1 MKNLPFAVGEKIHDY
16 TIQSEWS
23 RGSMGIIY
31 TAHNSNGETV
41 LIQAPWINR
50 VAIKNQFIQNATK
63 IISLRHDSL
72 LSILDSDLT
81 NTVPWYAMS
90 MPPKQTLRDI
100 LQIDLT
106 ISPLQATRWGVQLAD
121 VLGYLHRQKEPLFHG
136 NLVPENIFIQ
146 QDKLWIAN
154 VGMSDFGSV
163 SKYISSDSLD
173 LLYCAPEQL
182 QYNVQDYVK
191 VEIYALGIMLY
202 EMLAGHTPF
211 GSIEEA
217 LDKEKKKAFI
227 EKVLDPQVKIPPI
240 TDLPSKMFAKIL
252 QKCLHKDISMRYAD
266 MEEVNKDLKKALR
279 DVLIQQAKDAE
290 DRGNDL
296 EAYQL
301 LKEAAQHGFV
311 SEDLERLE
319 NKIHQNNLQFSATS
333 AIPTEKFSKDQFIE
347 LLNKI
352 KSSNPEDQKNWQE
365 FLELDHTMQSWENC
379 LDLFVQCVNEI
390 QHCMQ
395 EQFPEWKKSEQV
407 EFEEIKKED
416 VAQELEDLI
425 EPSKNTLQWESNPND
440 WETLETPMQEEPQ
453 LVQEEDS
460 VASLSEHDEDSKS
473 ESNFDMYNMATIIVD
488 AVDYPVEEDNEEDE
502 DSDDEIYVSENN
514 ISSSK
519 DDIRDHI
526 DSSLFEWIDTNTIR
540 SKKDGSEMI
549 YIPQGVFVMGSESIQ
564 SFDVEKPEHEVYLDS
579 FFMDKY
585 PITWEQYYCF
595 CKETR
600 YPKPIAPK
608 WEIEP
613 NHPVVNI
620 SWYDAKK
627 YCEWAG
633 KSLPTEA
640 QWEKAARGG
649 IWLDGDGLKQH
660 KNPRPK
666 RKYPWGE
673 EAPNADGVWHCNYNA
688 EPTFGK
694 NQGKK
699 QTSPVGYFEKGAS
712 PYGIQ
717 DLAGNVWEWTR
728 DWFSSKYYRQSPD
741 RNPTGPGEP
750 EVVIVADSATGETTE
765 DSSGKVLRG
774 GSWYI
779 GTRYIRV
786 TTRRK
791 RNPEAC
797 GASCGMRTIL
807 EFTHDM

>member
-1 MKNLPFAVGEKIHDY
+1 MPIV
-16 TIQSEWS
+16 
-23 RGSMGIIY
+23 
-31 TAHNSNGETV
+31 
-41 LIQAPWINR
+41 
-50 VAIKNQFIQNATK
+50 
-63 IISLRHDSL
+63 
-72 LSILDSDLT
+72 DSDLT

-100 LQIDLT
+100 LQINLT
-106 ISPLQATRWGVQLAD
+106 IPPLQATRWCVQLAD
-121 VLGYLHRQKEPLFHG
+121 VLSYLHGQKEPLFHG

-146 QDKLWIAN
+146 QDQLWIAN
-154 VGMSDFGSV
+154 IGMLDFGSV
-163 SKYISSDSLD
+163 SQYQPSSSLD
-173 LLYCAPEQL
+173 LLYYAPEQL

-191 VEIYALGIMLY
+191 VEIYALGVILY
-202 EMLAGHTPF
+202 EMLSGHTPF
-211 GSIEEA
+211 GVIEEA

-227 EKVLDPQVKIPPI
+227 EKVVDPQVKIPPI

-252 QKCLHKDISMRYAD
+252 QKCLHKDISMRYTD
-266 MEEVNKDLKKALR
+266 MDEVNKDLKKALR
-279 DVLIQQAKDAE
+279 DVLIQEAKDAE
-290 DRGNDL
+290 ERGNDL

-301 LKEAAQHGFV
+301 LQEATQHGFV
-311 SEDLERLE
+311 LEDLERLE
-319 NKIHQNNLQFSATS
+319 NKIRQNNLKVPEVVSES
-333 AIPTEKFSKDQFIE
+333 FSKDRFIAF
-347 LLNKI
+347 LNKI
-352 KSSNPEDQKNWQE
+352 KSTIPEEQKNWQE
-365 FLELDHTMQSWENC
+365 FLELDNTIQSWEDC

-395 EQFPEWKKSEQV
+395 NKFPSWKSNQSNEQV
-407 EFEEIKKED
+407 TFEEISKED
-416 VAQELEDLI
+416 AAQELEDLI
-425 EPSKNTLQWESNPND
+425 EPQKKSTDWESHSAEWESHSTD
-440 WETLETPMQEEPQ
+440 WETLETPIQEEPQ

-460 VASLSEHDEDSKS
+460 VVKLSEHDEDSKN
-473 ESNFDMYNMATIIVD
+473 EPNFDMYNMATIIVD
-488 AVDYPVEEDNEEDE
+488 AVDYPVEEENEETDEE

-514 ISSSK
+514 VSSSK

-585 PITWEQYYCF
+585 PITWEQYYRF

-600 YPKPIAPK
+600 YPKPVAPK
-608 WEIEP
+608 WEIVP

-620 SWYDAKK
+620 SWYDAQK

-694 NQGKK
+694 NQGSK

-728 DWFSSKYYRQSPD
+728 DWYSSKYYRQSPHS
-741 RNPTGPGEP
+741 NPTGPSEP
-750 EVVIVADSATGETTE
+750 EVVLVADSTTGETTE

-797 GASCGMRTIL
+797 GASCGMRTIFEYKHNL
-807 EFTHDM
+807 